1 MSGHRSHRL
10 DNLFGMLLITGGIHD
25 PNIACIV
32 STASRIG
39 ARFEVAYAGISRFDW
54 DMDGELKLNQ
64 RIISPKSIF
73 QRFNTFGYDINNKDS
88 YQWYHNWYHAF
99 RSYTLDRKLRCFDLE
114 YGMNAFC
121 KPLDMFRAKR
131 LGLRLP
137 KTLITENTVP
147 SDCIFKPIMGG
158 DHTILLEDKTPYAR
172 GIGFAQQHLKG
183 QEYRV
188 YVVGDQTFVFRME
201 TKSLDYRLK
210 QDVNC
215 VPIKPTEM
223 CADGNEVCNRIKAL
237 SHEMGLNY
245 SASDLKMDEAEN
257 LHFLEINSAPMFSEF
272 DRAMD
277 GVLSETMVKWL
288 AEES

>member
-1 MSGHRSHRL
+1 
-10 DNLFGMLLITGGIHD
+10 MLLITGGIHD

-32 STASRIG
+32 STASRLG
-39 ARFEVAYAGISRFDW
+39 ARFEVAYAGICRFDW
-54 DMDGELKLNQ
+54 DMDGELKLNK

-73 QRFNTFGYDINNKDS
+73 QRFNTFGYDINNKDT

-99 RSYTLDRKLRCFDLE
+99 RSYALNRELRCFDLG

-147 SDCIFKPIMGG
+147 NDCIFKPIMGG

-188 YVVGDQTFVFRME
+188 YVVGDQTFAFRME

-215 VPIKPTEM
+215 VPIMPSEM
-223 CADGNEVCNRIKAL
+223 CADGYDVCHRVKAL
-237 SHEMGLNY
+237 SHEMKLNY
-245 SASDLKMDEAEN
+245 SASDLKMDDAGN

-277 GVLSETMVKWL
+277 GMLSETMVKWL
-288 AEES
+288 VKES